1 MTADIQTMI
10 WKESKGLFRRDGNKL
25 RFFFT
30 LLTPL
35 LVIGI
40 FLPWQLGTEWA
51 NSFWSLIATTLIP
64 LLIVGL
70 MIPETIAGERERHTL
85 ETLLASRLSDRVILF
100 EQSF

>member
-10 WKESKGLFRRDGNKL
+10 WKESKGLFRREGNRL

-40 FLPWQLGTEWA
+40 FLPWQLGTDWA
-51 NSFWSLIATTLIP
+51 NSFWSLLCGQRTAAQLADQIADCWMSRT
-64 LLIVGL
+64 
-70 MIPETIAGERERHTL
+70 AR
-85 ETLLASRLSDRVILF
+85 TLLDCLF
-100 EQSF
+100 PQFTGQVWAVGGGG